1 MASLTSLE
9 RIPSRQGI
17 VSQLEDAISEGR
29 LAPGDR
35 LPSERHLAESFGVS
49 RPVIREALRTL
60 AGRGYIEI
68 APGRG
73 AFVLRPSAVQGAD
86 PLERQYLRRGAT
98 VRDLSEARLMLENE
112 AAGLAAERASAD
124 DIADLEAALCAL
136 EGAVSALE
144 RIRRDLGFHLRI
156 ATATHN
162 PVIETMFV
170 SIMRLSVELMIR
182 SAADAKVRRRSA
194 PYHRA
199 VYEAIKAH
207 DRPSASQAITAH
219 LAVASQMY
227 GPDYEEQLDLV
238 ALRGMH
244 SLGYSDVEDLLRDL
258 AAHGIP

>member
-1 MASLTSLE
+1 M
-9 RIPSRQGI
+9 
-17 VSQLEDAISEGR
+17 EDAISEGR
-29 LAPGDR
+29 FAPGDR

-144 RIRRDLGFHLRI
+144 RI
-156 ATATHN
+156 
-162 PVIETMFV
+162 E
-170 SIMRLSVELMIR
+170 
-182 SAADAKVRRRSA
+182 
-194 PYHRA
+194 
-199 VYEAIKAH
+199 
-207 DRPSASQAITAH
+207 
-219 LAVASQMY
+219 
-227 GPDYEEQLDLV
+227 
-238 ALRGMH
+238 
-244 SLGYSDVEDLLRDL
+244 
-258 AAHGIP
+258 